1 MPAAVK
7 LCLDCRNIV
16 GESVVW
22 DERAGRLYWVD
33 IVGGTIHAWAP
44 GDAEAHRFA
53 TPTLVTSIGL
63 SAAEGFVVGLKKT
76 VTRWDGAGG
85 FETLAEIEPD
95 LPDNRLNEGV
105 VGPDGAFW
113 VGTMQNNIAPDGA
126 PQEITASTG
135 RLYRVAADGRVEA
148 LSEDRFGITN
158 TLVFTGGRLITA
170 DTLRNEL
177 YSYRIEPR
185 SGQLDDKRTILAG
198 FERGAP
204 DGSCLDAEGF
214 VWTCRVAGGA
224 CLIRYAPDGT
234 LDRVV
239 EVPCS
244 WPTSCTFGGP
254 GLATLYVTSARFTM
268 SPAQLVAA
276 PHEGGLFA
284 LDVGVRG
291 RPAYRFGAAPAG
303 PDLLRIMAHKRR

>member
-1 MPAAVK
+1 
-7 LCLDCRNIV
+7 
-16 GESVVW
+16 
-22 DERAGRLYWVD
+22 VD
-33 IVGGTIHAWAP
+33 IVGRAIQSWAP
-44 GDAEAHRFA
+44 GEAAARRID

-63 SAAEGFVVGLKKT
+63 GAGGDFVVGLQKS
-76 VTRWDGAGG
+76 VTRWDGAAT

-95 LPDNRLNEGV
+95 LPGNRLNEGV

-113 VGTMQNNIAPDGA
+113 VGTMQNNIAADGA
-126 PQEITASTG
+126 PQDITASTG
-135 RLYRVAADGRVEA
+135 RLYRVSPDGSVEG

-158 TLVFTGGRLITA
+158 TLVWIGGRLITA

-177 YSYRIEPR
+177 YSYRIAPE
-185 SGQLDDKRTILAG
+185 SGRLDDKQTILAG
-198 FERGAP
+198 FARGAP

-239 EVPCS
+239 ELPCT

-254 GLATLYVTSARFTM
+254 EFDILYVTSARFTM
-268 SPAQLVAA
+268 SSAHLAAA
-276 PHEGGLFA
+276 PHEGGLFS

-291 RPAYRFGAAPAG
+291 RPAHRFGSVETRG
-303 PDLLRIMAHKRR
+303 R